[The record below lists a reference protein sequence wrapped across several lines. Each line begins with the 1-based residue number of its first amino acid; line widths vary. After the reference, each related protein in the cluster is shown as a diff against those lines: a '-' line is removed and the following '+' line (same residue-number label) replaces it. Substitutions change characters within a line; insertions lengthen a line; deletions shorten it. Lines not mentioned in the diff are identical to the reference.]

1 MLKPS
6 DLTKAELLQVVE
18 MLAMETGPY
27 YLDRAL
33 GRIRLQRNDAHHER
47 CVKLIDEE
55 RKHYAAYFD
64 LLRPYEGKP
73 IADVPPDV
81 LEQAQ
86 AELGKARAAGQEWN
100 RRSGIKLKGKVIDEK
115 CTGENCPMQMGYD
128 FENCAAIEKCPY
140 RTWPVTIADRIRS
153 MPDDE
158 LAGVLYNFRMD
169 FITKDLSSVSTM
181 PANWHEIKKWLETP
195 WEGKP

>member
-18 MLAMETGPY
+18 ILAFGANEY

-33 GRIRLQRNDAHHER
+33 GRIEIQRNDAHFKKCR
-47 CVKLIDEE
+47 KLIDEE

-81 LEQAQ
+81 FKRAQ
-86 AELGKARAAGQEWN
+86 AEFDKARAAGQEWN
-100 RRSGIKLKGKVIDEK
+100 RRNGIKLKGRVSDEK
-115 CTGENCPMQMGYD
+115 MH
-128 FENCAAIEKCPY
+128 
-140 RTWPVTIADRIRS
+140 R
-153 MPDDE
+153 
-158 LAGVLYNFRMD
+158 
-169 FITKDLSSVSTM
+169 
-181 PANWHEIKKWLETP
+181 
-195 WEGKP
+195 

>member
-18 MLAMETGPY
+18 MLAFGANEY

-33 GRIRLQRNDAHHER
+33 GRIEIQRNDAHFKKCR
-47 CVKLIDEE
+47 KLIDEE

-81 LEQAQ
+81 FKRAQ
-86 AELGKARAAGQEWN
+86 AEFDKARAAGQEWN
-100 RRSGIKLKGKVIDEK
+100 RRNGIKLKGRVSDEK
-115 CTGENCPMQMGYD
+115 MH
-128 FENCAAIEKCPY
+128 
-140 RTWPVTIADRIRS
+140 R
-153 MPDDE
+153 
-158 LAGVLYNFRMD
+158 
-169 FITKDLSSVSTM
+169 
-181 PANWHEIKKWLETP
+181 
-195 WEGKP
+195 

>member
-47 CVKLIDEE
+47 CMKLIDKEQ
-55 RKHYAAYFD
+55 KHYAAYFD

-73 IADVPPDV
+73 IGDVPQDV

-86 AELGKARAAGQEWN
+86 AELNKARAAGQEWN
-100 RRSGIKLKGKVIDEK
+100 RRNGIKLKERVNDEK
-115 CTGENCPMQMGYD
+115 VH
-128 FENCAAIEKCPY
+128 
-140 RTWPVTIADRIRS
+140 R
-153 MPDDE
+153 
-158 LAGVLYNFRMD
+158 
-169 FITKDLSSVSTM
+169 
-181 PANWHEIKKWLETP
+181 
-195 WEGKP
+195 

>member
-33 GRIRLQRNDAHHER
+33 GRIGLQRNDAHHER

-55 RKHYAAYFD
+55 RKHYAAYLD

-86 AELGKARAAGQEWN
+86 AELDKARAAGQEWN
-100 RRSGIKLKGKVIDEK
+100 RRNGIRLKGRK
-115 CTGENCPMQMGYD
+115 CDGEC
-128 FENCAAIEKCPY
+128 
-140 RTWPVTIADRIRS
+140 
-153 MPDDE
+153 
-158 LAGVLYNFRMD
+158 
-169 FITKDLSSVSTM
+169 
-181 PANWHEIKKWLETP
+181 
-195 WEGKP
+195 